1 MQIGSQKIATL
12 QKLSQIKTGTFK
24 WCYGLEYMYI
34 EAELTS
40 LWRIIR
46 DVSLTINGYFTI
58 QVSALL
64 VSYFAPCYWQN
75 THDLTT
81 IIVHSA
87 IFNSVAIVS
96 AILGLS
102 VFCYIIQRHD

>member
-1 MQIGSQKIATL
+1 
-12 QKLSQIKTGTFK
+12 
-24 WCYGLEYMYI
+24 MYI
-34 EAELTS
+34 EADMTT

-58 QVSALL
+58 QVSVLL

-75 THDLTT
+75 THGLTT
-81 IIVHSA
+81 IIINSA
-87 IFNSVAIVS
+87 ILNSVVLIS

-102 VFCYIIQRHD
+102 ALCYIIQRHG